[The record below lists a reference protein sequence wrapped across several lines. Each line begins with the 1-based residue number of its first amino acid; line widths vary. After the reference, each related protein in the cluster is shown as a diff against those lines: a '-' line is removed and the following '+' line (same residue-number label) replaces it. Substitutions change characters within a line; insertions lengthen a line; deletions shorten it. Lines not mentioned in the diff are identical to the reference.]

1 MNATVLTINSQRFDE
16 KELRQFSGQKL
27 QDQHTA
33 SWEKDIYRF
42 ILDWLDPSQSIIQYS
57 SGTTGKSKKLQLLKK
72 SMLRSA
78 ANTCRY
84 IDLKK
89 DQSALLCLPVE
100 YIAGKMMVVR
110 SIVAGLNL
118 QMIEPKSRLD
128 FSGIPSVDFSA
139 MVPLQLTNLLK
150 DLPHFPGIKK
160 ILVGGTEI
168 TPELVNQLNMIPA
181 EVFASFGMAETC
193 SHVALRRLNGPGHQ
207 DDYHALP
214 EVILEQDERGCLVIV
229 ADYLPQKVVTN
240 DLVQFTSPGSFIWL
254 GRFDNL
260 INSGGIKVVPE
271 ELEKGIRKETGLECA
286 IIGLPDKKLGQRLI
300 LVAEKS
306 RIATKEPGLRSSLR
320 KLLPSKLT
328 IRDIVLIDKLPRN
341 PALKLDRRKLAE
353 MVSPML

>member
-16 KELRQFSGQKL
+16 KGLRQFSVQKL

-42 ILDWLDPSQSIIQYS
+42 ILDWLDPSPSILQYS
-57 SGTTGKSKKLQLLKK
+57 SGTTGKSKKLQLPKK

-78 ANTCRY
+78 ANTCRFFN
-84 IDLKK
+84 LTK

-110 SIVAGLNL
+110 SIFAELNL
-118 QMIEPKSRLD
+118 HLIEPKSRLD
-128 FSGIPSVDFSA
+128 FSGIPTVDFSA

-168 TPELVNQLNMIPA
+168 TPELVTQLDKVPA

-214 EVILEQDERGCLVIV
+214 EVNLEKDERDCLVIT
-229 ADYLPQKVVTN
+229 AGYLPRVVTN
-240 DLVQFTSPGSFIWL
+240 DLVQFTGPGSFIWL

-306 RIATKEPGLRSSLR
+306 RIATREPGLRSSLH
-320 KLLPSKLT
+320 KLLPPKLK

-341 PALKLDRRKLAE
+341 PSLKLDRRKLAE